1 MNKMNGMNKT
11 LSALLVAATCFCGVE
26 LASSAPPKKGSG
38 VYATVK
44 DAVKAG
50 PDFLIQGEYE
60 GTVGGDAKNKIGV
73 QVIALG
79 GGQFQA
85 VFLPGGLPGAGWDE
99 KTKILCQ
106 GKLGRGEVVFGP
118 AKGERKYIAKPPE
131 QFCATEKFPPE
142 GQKACTAVFAAGR
155 LTGKTD
161 TGKVINAKK
170 VLRKSPT
177 LGAKPPS
184 GATVLL
190 AYKPG
195 AAPSLDEWANT
206 RWKTFDE
213 GFMRNE
219 RSGSNQTRKQ
229 FEGPWKLHVEFMSPF
244 QPGQRGQGRGNSGVF
259 PPGGREVQVLDSFGL
274 AGMPNECGGIY
285 SSHRPRINMCF
296 PPLSWQTYDIT
307 YHPAAPAADGKKGE
321 QAYYEVV
328 HNGVMIHKKV
338 KLGGGRKGALSF
350 QDHGN
355 PVSYRNVW
363 IVKAT
368 AAAALPWKQAMEI
381 AQRKAKAGQYAY
393 IIDHMLA
400 REFADKMIE
409 EYGAANWR
417 KAFQKDRL
425 ERLPYY
431 FGWLKNC
438 KVKTDGG
445 KVFLSGEHGCYAE
458 YVRVEGVYLI
468 AGFGQ
473 RLTSM

>member
-1 MNKMNGMNKT
+1 MKKT
-11 LSALLVAATCFCGVE
+11 LVALLIAAACLCGVE
-26 LASSAPPKKGSG
+26 SAYNAPPKKGKG

-79 GGQFQA
+79 DGNFQA
-85 VFLPGGLPGAGWDE
+85 VFLSGGLPGAGWDE

-106 GKLGRGEVVFGP
+106 GKLGQGKVVFVP
-118 AKGERKYIAKPPE
+118 AKGERKYMAKPPE
-131 QFCATEKFPPE
+131 QFSATEAFPPK
-142 GQKACTAVFAAGR
+142 GQKAYTAVFTGGR

-161 TGKVINAKK
+161 TGKVIKVAK

-190 AYKPG
+190 AYEPG
-195 AAPSLDEWANT
+195 KAPSLDEWANT
-206 RWKTFDE
+206 KWKTFRQ

-219 RSGSNQTRKQ
+219 RSGGNRTKKQ

-244 QPGQRGQGRGNSGVF
+244 QPGARSQGRGNSGVF

-274 AGMPNECGGIY
+274 VGKPNECGGIY
-285 SSHRPRINMCF
+285 KSHSPRVNMCL

-307 YHPAAPAADGKKGE
+307 YHPAKPAADGKKGE

-328 HNGVMIHKKV
+328 HNGVTIHEKM
-338 KLGGGRKGALSF
+338 KLGGSRKGPLSV

-363 IVKAT
+363 IVKN
-368 AAAALPWKQAMEI
+368 K
-381 AQRKAKAGQYAY
+381 
-393 IIDHMLA
+393 
-400 REFADKMIE
+400 
-409 EYGAANWR
+409 
-417 KAFQKDRL
+417 
-425 ERLPYY
+425 
-431 FGWLKNC
+431 
-438 KVKTDGG
+438 
-445 KVFLSGEHGCYAE
+445 
-458 YVRVEGVYLI
+458 
-468 AGFGQ
+468 
-473 RLTSM
+473 